1 MPNNPIMQ
9 YQEQA
14 INTMSKGELL
24 IKLYDEALKNI
35 KFASILLN
43 KQDYVN
49 AEKCCDKSKNIFSY
63 LSSILDMQYG
73 VSADLRKIYY
83 FLNQEIIRANVKR
96 DGAVLDAILPLVE
109 ELRST
114 WVEAEKLSHMNK

>member
-49 AEKCCDKSKNIFSY
+49 SEKCCDKCKNIFTY
-63 LSSILDMQYG
+63 LSSILDMQYN
-73 VSADLRKIYY
+73 VSTDLRKIYY
-83 FLNQEIIRANVKR
+83 FLNEEIIRANVKR
-96 DGAVLDAILPLVE
+96 DASILDNILPLVE
-109 ELRST
+109 DLRST